1 MSCLLLEGGLPE
13 TIDGVPI
20 YADYRNMIRFEQ
32 ILDDDGLT
40 DVQKTMLGVSQLFD
54 ELPPGGIERA
64 VDRLQWFYSRGKAAS
79 EEDGQQGGKKA
90 VRAYDLTYDAP
101 CVYAA
106 FRQAYQT
113 DLTEIPYLHWWAF
126 LALLEN
132 LPDSTAMAQRMQ
144 LRTMDVSKVKDK
156 KMREHY
162 KALQKQVALPAK
174 AAARPRKVESMA
186 ERLARR
192 YAEAEASLRQKSG
205 RQT

>member
-1 MSCLLLEGGLPE
+1 
-13 TIDGVPI
+13 
-20 YADYRNMIRFEQ
+20 
-32 ILDDDGLT
+32 
-40 DVQKTMLGVSQLFD
+40 
-54 ELPPGGIERA
+54 
-64 VDRLQWFYSRGKAAS
+64 
-79 EEDGQQGGKKA
+79 
-90 VRAYDLTYDAP
+90 
-101 CVYAA
+101 
-106 FRQAYQT
+106 
-113 DLTEIPYLHWWAF
+113 
-126 LALLEN
+126 
-132 LPDSTAMAQRMQ
+132 MAQRMQ